1 MYCYDNQ
8 KEWQKYLTSTE
19 EFLNISYHHFIEN
32 TPYLMMFGRKPH
44 REIQELIDF
53 PVNPE
58 DPYDENKCYNRIME
72 KIEKQRARYSQNQT
86 KIIKYN
92 KGERVLIKNRELPST
107 LEGIA
112 KKLLL
117 LYIGPYVITK
127 DNGNNT
133 YEISNIT
140 TKKIKGVYN
149 QVSIKKFYE
158 ET

>member
-1 MYCYDNQ
+1 
-8 KEWQKYLTSTE
+8 
-19 EFLNISYHHFIEN
+19 
-32 TPYLMMFGRKPH
+32 MMFGRKPH

-58 DPYDENKCYNRIME
+58 DPYGENKCYSRIME
-72 KIEKQRARYSQNQT
+72 KIEKQKARYSQNHT

-92 KGERVLIKNRELPST
+92 EGERILMKNRELPST

-117 LYIGPYVITK
+117 LYVGPYVITK

-133 YEISNIT
+133 YEINNIT
-140 TKKIKGVYN
+140 RCV
-149 QVSIKKFYE
+149 
-158 ET
+158 

>member
-1 MYCYDNQ
+1 
-8 KEWQKYLTSTE
+8 
-19 EFLNISYHHFIEN
+19 
-32 TPYLMMFGRKPH
+32 MFGRKRP

-53 PVNPE
+53 PTNPE

-72 KIEKQRARYSQNQT
+72 KIEKQKTKYSQNQT

-92 KGERVLIKNRELPST
+92 EGEKVLIKNRELPST
-107 LEGIA
+107 FEGIA

-127 DNGNNT
+127 DNGNNK

-140 TKKIKGVYN
+140 TKKIMGVYN
-149 QVSIKKFYE
+149 HVSIKKFYE
-158 ET
+158 GI

>member
-1 MYCYDNQ
+1 
-8 KEWQKYLTSTE
+8 
-19 EFLNISYHHFIEN
+19 
-32 TPYLMMFGRKPH
+32 MMFGRKPH
-44 REIQELIDF
+44 REIQDLINF

-58 DPYDENKCYNRIME
+58 DPYDENQCYNRIME
-72 KIEKQRARYSQNQT
+72 KIEKQRARYSQKQI
-86 KIIKYN
+86 KIIKYH

-117 LYIGPYVITK
+117 LYVRPYVITK

-140 TKKIKGVYN
+140 TKKVKGVYN
-149 QVSIKKFYE
+149 QASIKKSYE
-158 ET
+158 EK

>member
-1 MYCYDNQ
+1 
-8 KEWQKYLTSTE
+8 
-19 EFLNISYHHFIEN
+19 
-32 TPYLMMFGRKPH
+32 MMFGRKPH

-58 DPYDENKCYNRIME
+58 DPYDKNQCYNRIME
-72 KIEKQRARYSQNQT
+72 KIEKQRARYSRNQARV
-86 KIIKYN
+86 IKYN
-92 KGERVLIKNRELPST
+92 KGERILIKNRELLST

-117 LYIGPYVITK
+117 LYVGPYVITK

-133 YEISNIT
+133 YEISNVT

-149 QVSIKKFYE
+149 QASIKKFYE
-158 ET
+158 E